1 MKVTVKIDGQTYDV
15 EIRDINKRPIVA
27 IVDGEMFEVQPE
39 TELTTIPSTSALPAE
54 VGSAP
59 VKSTAPV
66 PLTISGKALLAP
78 LPGTVT
84 EIFVLPGAQVEVGQ
98 PVCVIEAMKM
108 KNTIRADR
116 TGTIANV
123 PVTPGQSVKHKQVLV
138 EFGNE

>member
-1 MKVTVKIDGQTYDV
+1 MKVSVKIDGQTYQV
-15 EIRDINKRPIVA
+15 KIRDINKRPIVA
-27 IVDGEMFEVQPE
+27 IVDGETFEVQPE
-39 TELTTIPSTSALPAE
+39 TELTTTPSTSAPPAKI
-54 VGSAP
+54 GPAP
-59 VKSTAPV
+59 IKSTSPT
-66 PLTISGKALLAP
+66 PPTISGKTLLAP

-116 TGTIANV
+116 TGTIASV

-138 EFGNE
+138 EFRE